1 MASSCLAGGNLSG
14 STGDIKLLWALA
26 DEAGDQ
32 EDPQGLRRKKDV
44 SVIGGYH
51 GS

>member
-1 MASSCLAGGNLSG
+1 MASSCLAAAICQEAQVI
-14 STGDIKLLWALA
+14 IKLLWALA